1 MNKKTRSFTPQEK
14 ARVALTAIK
23 EEKTM
28 AQISSDF
35 QVHPTQIGLW
45 KKQVLDNLDE
55 LFKDGRKKE
64 KDERARHQMELD
76 NLYKIIG
83 QRDMEL
89 EWLKKKLQFPN
100 P

>member
-1 MNKKTRSFTPQEK
+1 MEK
-14 ARVALTAIK
+14 QA
-23 EEKTM
+23 
-28 AQISSDF
+28 
-35 QVHPTQIGLW
+35 
-45 KKQVLDNLDE
+45 LDNLVE
-55 LFKDGRKKE
+55 LFKDGHKKE
-64 KDERARHQMELD
+64 KDEQIHRQAELD